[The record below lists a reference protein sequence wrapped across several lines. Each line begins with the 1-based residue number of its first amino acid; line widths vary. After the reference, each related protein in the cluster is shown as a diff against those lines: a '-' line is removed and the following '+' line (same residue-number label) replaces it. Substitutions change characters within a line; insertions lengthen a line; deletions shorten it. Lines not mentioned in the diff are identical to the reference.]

1 MNHAV
6 REWLA
11 EIGSRGG
18 KIGAFSACQH
28 RPRRCEQPAKMAVLG
43 GWPPEAIAREVMT
56 TPTGDETAMAHVDT

>member
-1 MNHAV
+1 MNRAV

-18 KIGAFSACQH
+18 KIGAFQH

-43 GWPPEAIAREVMT
+43 GWTPEAIAREVTT
-56 TPTGDETAMAHVDT
+56 TPTGHETAMARVDT